1 MVYFPWEAFFSS
13 HSAFLGL
20 LCRQCCLPSSW
31 WGCSQIPAWL
41 QQQQKSW
48 EWAKDWCGAVCRVSR
63 ALGASLQR
71 SSLCDVQA
79 PAHGNKNSA
88 VLTHLAQHTIN
99 CCTCSQLWLQ
109 DSDCVGLD
117 WKGKSFNAASVQQ
130 EPCVVFVS
138 LHLGDT
144 LESRLG
150 LHFSHLGAVA
160 DEQNQTHSSSSCLLL
175 PFPGSSRRRDESQVL
190 PAFSFLQFVVFTDW
204 GLALLSGI
212 TDQATKG
219 ILFW

>member
-1 MVYFPWEAFFSS
+1 MVYFPWEAWFSS
-13 HSAFLGL
+13 HSSISGVALQAVLPPQLLMGL
-20 LCRQCCLPSSW
+20 LPDPSLAAAAAEILGVGKGLM
-31 WGCSQIPAWL
+31 WGCL
-41 QQQQKSW
+41 QGVPCSW
-48 EWAKDWCGAVCRVSR
+48 
-63 ALGASLQR
+63 SLFAEEL
-71 SSLCDVQA
+71 SLCDVQA
-79 PAHGNKNSA
+79 PAHGNESSA
-88 VLTHLAQHTIN
+88 VLKHLAQHTIN

-144 LESRLG
+144 PESRLG

-160 DEQNQTHSSSSCLLL
+160 DEQNQTHSSSSSLLL
-175 PFPGSSRRRDESQVL
+175 LFPGSSSQVL

-212 TDQATKG
+212 TDQATRG